1 LCKSNNINAVL
12 VSLDAKKAFDSV
24 DHAYI
29 KETLK
34 AYGFGPSF
42 IRVFETLYNKIS
54 ARILIN
60 GFTSEVINI
69 ERGVKQGD
77 ALSCA
82 IFIIC
87 IDPLIRNL
95 NENNSIREI
104 RIINKSGKEEK
115 IKFKGA
121 AYADDI
127 SVICSN
133 DYISIQ
139 KIFEEYERLTKKSG
153 LELNADKT
161 EILKLNNAHTE
172 EFTIKYN
179 GTEFQIKSVNK
190 IKICGL
196 NFCTSDEAEQQLNVK
211 EKIDKLQS
219 KIKLWSHRHL
229 TMEGKVLIVK
239 TFGLSQLI
247 YNMQSYLFRSEDLTR
262 VEKII
267 FGFLWS
273 TSDNPNGI
281 DRIKRSIMKN
291 DFQKGG
297 MKATDVECLD
307 RSLKLRQFIRT
318 SKTKHVIS
326 NIQNLLINNNVNDSY
341 IKQEYDKISEKD
353 PICKSAQE
361 SLNLIIDSNRESYKA
376 LSPEE
381 YETNRNLINEVSS
394 INLATYLKR
403 KNRVFMTCLLKP
415 LTEYGII
422 TLGDLVQSMEH
433 VKDAKL
439 NKIMKTIISSIP
451 SHLVNITKCCNE
463 DLNSGS
469 EEINY
474 ILIGPEMRREI
485 GSITVK
491 ELQVTLKTC
500 LKRIEVLD
508 VKNKLGIN
516 NYDDENITRL
526 RMHVKNSKLR
536 NIYFRLI
543 HKDFFTGER
552 MKKYKMTN
560 NDECVRCGL
569 KETTEHLLWE
579 CNDSRNIWNIYNNS
593 LHKYTN
599 EVVTVNKYEDIF
611 YMGKSSNICL
621 IKIKLIQELI
631 QILRPR
637 NWTDETLTNLINK
650 LIETDKYNARR
661 ERRMNKF
668 ELKWNS

>member
-1 LCKSNNINAVL
+1 
-12 VSLDAKKAFDSV
+12 
-24 DHAYI
+24 
-29 KETLK
+29 
-34 AYGFGPSF
+34 
-42 IRVFETLYNKIS
+42 
-54 ARILIN
+54 
-60 GFTSEVINI
+60 
-69 ERGVKQGD
+69 
-77 ALSCA
+77 
-82 IFIIC
+82 
-87 IDPLIRNL
+87 
-95 NENNSIREI
+95 
-104 RIINKSGKEEK
+104 
-115 IKFKGA
+115 
-121 AYADDI
+121 
-127 SVICSN
+127 
-133 DYISIQ
+133 
-139 KIFEEYERLTKKSG
+139 
-153 LELNADKT
+153 
-161 EILKLNNAHTE
+161 
-172 EFTIKYN
+172 
-179 GTEFQIKSVNK
+179 
-190 IKICGL
+190 
-196 NFCTSDEAEQQLNVK
+196 
-211 EKIDKLQS
+211 
-219 KIKLWSHRHL
+219 
-229 TMEGKVLIVK
+229 
-239 TFGLSQLI
+239 
-247 YNMQSYLFRSEDLTR
+247 
-262 VEKII
+262 
-267 FGFLWS
+267 
-273 TSDNPNGI
+273 
-281 DRIKRSIMKN
+281 
-291 DFQKGG
+291 
-297 MKATDVECLD
+297 
-307 RSLKLRQFIRT
+307 
-318 SKTKHVIS
+318 
-326 NIQNLLINNNVNDSY
+326 
-341 IKQEYDKISEKD
+341 
-353 PICKSAQE
+353 
-361 SLNLIIDSNRESYKA
+361 
-376 LSPEE
+376 
-381 YETNRNLINEVSS
+381 
-394 INLATYLKR
+394 
-403 KNRVFMTCLLKP
+403 
-415 LTEYGII
+415 
-422 TLGDLVQSMEH
+422 MEH

-439 NKIMKTIISSIP
+439 NKIMKMIISSIP

-611 YMGKSSNICL
+611 YMDKSPNICL

-637 NWTDETLTNLINK
+637 NWTYETLTNLINK